1 MDMFRIVPLSPRSTN
16 LPARV
21 YIRVQSRNSK
31 RPAMLSVSNGS
42 KNENPFFDKFSLS
55 ISGSPEII
63 IGKCKLK
70 PDELEVVKNWIILN
84 KNILIDYWNEEE
96 ICTES
101 LINKLQKL

>member
-1 MDMFRIVPLSPRSTN
+1 MDMFRIVSVFPEDSN

-31 RPAMLSVSNGS
+31 RPAMLSVSNVS
-42 KNENPFFDKFSLS
+42 NNAQPFSDKFSLS
-55 ISGSPEII
+55 ISDNPEII

-70 PDELEVVKNWIILN
+70 PDELEIVKNWIILN

-96 ICTES
+96 NCTES
-101 LINKLQKL
+101 LINKLQKI

>member
-1 MDMFRIVPLSPRSTN
+1 MDMFRIVSVFPQNSN
-16 LPARV
+16 LPAKV

-31 RPAMLSVSNGS
+31 RSAMLSVSNVS
-42 KNENPFFDKFSLS
+42 NNAQPFSDKFSLS
-55 ISGSPEII
+55 ISENPEII

-96 ICTES
+96 TCTES
-101 LINKLQKL
+101 LINNLNP